1 MVFGEPM
8 GLDRLHIELTSR
20 CTLECPACARTQWR
34 QLTKMPMPKQD
45 LDIEDFKKFMDCDAG
60 RATDTLLLC
69 GDYGDT
75 IYYPYLFEFLNEF
88 REEKKF
94 IIKTNG
100 SRQTKEFWT
109 KLANLLDERDV
120 IVFAIDGL
128 EEDNHLYRK
137 NSDWNSTM
145 LGLDIMSAQSRVK
158 VKWQTIVFNFNQTRL
173 DKIKEFAEAKG
184 AEWYSILSHRFGDE
198 DLKPKEQFIQTQF
211 LFKEE
216 YVENSAIEL
225 EPQCNQEKVV
235 TSDGYLLPCDWIRNP
250 NTLYGSQLWKQKDRW
265 MNKLRIDQTD
275 YSQALEIVK
284 DWSEF
289 VRSSALQGNAE
300 VLCKMK
306 CRKNCSGNR

>member
-1 MVFGEPM
+1 ME
-8 GLDRLHIELTSR
+8 LDRLHVELTSR

-34 QLTKMPMPKQD
+34 ELTKIPMPKQD
-45 LDIEDFKKFMDCDAG
+45 LDISTFKKFMDCEAG

-75 IYYPYLFEFLNEF
+75 IYYPYLFEFLQEF

-100 SRQTKEFWT
+100 SYQTQEFWM
-109 KLANLLDERDV
+109 KLADILDERDL

-137 NSDWNSTM
+137 NSDWASTM
-145 LGLDIMSAQSRVK
+145 MGLDIMSTHSDIK
-158 VKWQTIVFNFNQTRL
+158 IKWQTIVFSFNQERL
-173 DKIKEFAEAKG
+173 DKIKNFAESKG
-184 AEWYSILSHRFGDE
+184 AEWYSILSHRYGDDE
-198 DLKPKEQFIQTQF
+198 LKPNEKFIQTQF
-211 LFKEE
+211 LFKED
-216 YVENSAIEL
+216 YVKNHAIEL
-225 EPQCNQEKVV
+225 APRCDKEKVV

-265 MNKLRIDQTD
+265 MNRLRIDQTD
-275 YSQALEIVK
+275 YSQALEIVE
-284 DWSEF
+284 DWKNF
-289 VRSSALQGNAE
+289 VKESALQGHAE

-306 CRKNCSGNR
+306 CRKECNVNR